1 MNGKTRT
8 LLRRSEVAALLGV
21 HISTI
26 RRMEG
31 KRLSPVRNHDG
42 VHYFDRREV
51 EELAAER
58 GRETKPSGQL
68 AARVYKLLREGKT
81 IGEIVF
87 DTELSPVEV
96 RALFEQ
102 FSTPLG
108 RSTREDLEIAEQRAV
123 EQQDELTRELD
134 REQARRKGRA

>member
-1 MNGKTRT
+1 MNGKRRT

-31 KRLSPVRNHDG
+31 KRLRPVRDGEG

-51 EELAAER
+51 EELAAKR
-58 GRETKPSGQL
+58 GRETKPSGRL

-87 DTELSPVEV
+87 ETELCPEEV

-108 RSTREDLEIAEQRAV
+108 RSTREELERDNRQAES
-123 EQQDELTRELD
+123 EQDALIRELD
-134 REQARRKGRA
+134 RERVTRGKR